1 MPNSNGNSRLP
12 PNSHHKNLIIS
23 LISLIFFGLE
33 ILFRIFKCYLGE
45 FYSLFWINF
54 AFLIFLFYWP
64 TYFSA
69 NPAIGQPISQRERY
83 RIFLTALLR
92 AIFYLICFSILL
104 VIILFFLKKGIS
116 DTLQFL
122 PLLLFW
128 PLYVS
133 IQVRRNFR
141 HIILPFAISMVT
153 LVSIQLT
160 NPANPTLKTFDNHLT
175 GFEKVVAMVKSGE
188 IATSANQVGAE
199 ILLPCEYRHL
209 VGCPH
214 RKIRISKE
222 GKTDVIFF
230 CSEMSFWGNRIAGF
244 VYRSDNKDI
253 SVNTSG
259 NSGILEVRKLK
270 DNWFWQV
277 EN

>member
-1 MPNSNGNSRLP
+1 MENFNGNSRLP
-12 PNSHHKNLIIS
+12 PSYHSKNLIIS
-23 LISLIFFGLE
+23 LIALIFFVLE
-33 ILFRIFKCYLGE
+33 IIFRIFKCNLGE

-54 AFLIFLFYWP
+54 TWIIFLFYWP

-69 NPAIGQPISQRERY
+69 NPSISQPISKRERY

-104 VIILFFLKKGIS
+104 VIILAILKKGIS
-116 DTLQFL
+116 DTLTFL

-133 IQVRRNFR
+133 IQVRQNLRY
-141 HIILPFAISMVT
+141 IILPFVISMVT

-160 NPANPTLKTFDNHLT
+160 NPVNPTLETFDQHLT

-188 IATSANQVGAE
+188 IATKQAGSE
-199 ILLPCEYRHL
+199 ILLPCKYRHL

-214 RKIRISKE
+214 RKIWTTKE
-222 GKTDVIFF
+222 GTTDIIFF
-230 CSEMSFWGNRIAGF
+230 CTEMSVWGNRMAGF

-253 SVNTSG
+253 SENVAN
-259 NSGILEVRKLK
+259 LDVKKLK
-270 DNWFWQV
+270 DHWFWRV
-277 EN
+277 EGY